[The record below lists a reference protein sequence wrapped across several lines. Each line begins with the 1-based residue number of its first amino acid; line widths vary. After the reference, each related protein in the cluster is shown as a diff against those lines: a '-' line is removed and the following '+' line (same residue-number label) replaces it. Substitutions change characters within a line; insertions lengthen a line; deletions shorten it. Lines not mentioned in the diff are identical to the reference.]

1 MKSMETQLQK
11 YDSSKNGNL
20 KNLETNMKV
29 IYNRLIKK
37 ITFVNKT
44 KGPKIGFECLICS
57 FVVRKESLS
66 LATMYEHIKTKHQ
79 SRVDE
84 EKSKN
89 AFTFTGIFF
98 QMQIFFHEGPF
109 KYYVI
114 KILALLDPNNLVIK
128 TY

>member
-11 YDSSKNGNL
+11 YDSSNNGNL

-29 IYNRLIKK
+29 IYNRFIKK

-57 FVVRKESLS
+57 FVVRKELLS

-84 EKSKN
+84 EKSRN
-89 AFTFTGIFF
+89 ALTFTGILFF
-98 QMQIFFHEGPF
+98 KCKIFFMGDHSN
-109 KYYVI
+109 I
-114 KILALLDPNNLVIK
+114 
-128 TY
+128 T